1 MLHSLAFC
9 GENRTNLLYGKSIV
23 VAETKK
29 TAKKKPA
36 PKKSAAKKKVAGKSA
51 AKKKAAKKGKVVAP
65 ASAASI
71 LGIGS
76 TNKTASKKTLKVK
89 PPAAKIRV
97 KSEWKKYHEILLDL
111 RDRLTHQ
118 MDDLKKESAE
128 EMEGYSLHMA
138 DSGTDNFDRDN
149 ALSLLSSDQDAVY
162 EIDEALKRIEKNA
175 YGVCEL
181 TGKNIP
187 KTRLMAVPWA
197 RYTVDAQARLEKD
210 GAVRQRNKLGN
221 LGTID
226 GAGSSKT
233 VVSESVDSESKTSK

>member
-1 MLHSLAFC
+1 
-9 GENRTNLLYGKSIV
+9 
-23 VAETKK
+23 
-29 TAKKKPA
+29 
-36 PKKSAAKKKVAGKSA
+36 
-51 AKKKAAKKGKVVAP
+51 
-65 ASAASI
+65 
-71 LGIGS
+71 
-76 TNKTASKKTLKVK
+76 
-89 PPAAKIRV
+89 
-97 KSEWKKYHEILLDL
+97 
-111 RDRLTHQ
+111 

>member
-1 MLHSLAFC
+1 MAS
-9 GENRTNLLYGKSIV
+9 S
-23 VAETKK
+23 KK
-29 TAKKKPA
+29 TAKKKSA
-36 PKKSAAKKKVAGKSA
+36 PKKAAAKKVASAKSTT
-51 AKKKAAKKGKVVAP
+51 KKKKTKKGKNVAS
-65 ASAASI
+65 ASAAAI
-71 LGIGS
+71 LGIA
-76 TNKTASKKTLKVK
+76 KPKKIASKKLVK
-89 PPAAKIRV
+89 IKSPSAKIRV
-97 KSEWKKYHEILLDL
+97 KSEWKKYYEILLDL
-111 RDRLTHQ
+111 RSRLTHQ

-128 EMEGYSLHMA
+128 EMSSYSMHMA

-162 EIDEALKRIEKNA
+162 QIDEALKRIEKNT

-187 KTRLMAVPWA
+187 KTRLNAVPWA

-210 GAVRQRNKLGN
+210 GAVRQRNKLGS

-233 VVSESVDSESKTSK
+233 VVSESADSENKGSK